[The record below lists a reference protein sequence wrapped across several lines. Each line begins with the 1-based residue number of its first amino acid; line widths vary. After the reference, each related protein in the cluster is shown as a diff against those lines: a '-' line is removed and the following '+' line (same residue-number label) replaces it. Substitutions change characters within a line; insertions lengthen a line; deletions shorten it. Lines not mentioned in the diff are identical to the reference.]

1 MKRKELTEDLE
12 IQKELEKD
20 DITPIQGRV
29 DKLFDD
35 AEVEEAVTT
44 EFPEDRI
51 IQILEQNMNDD
62 DCIPRSNFQELV
74 SDLLEEFK

>member
-1 MKRKELTEDLE
+1 MKKKELSEDIE

-35 AEVEEAVTT
+35 AEVEENVTT

-51 IQILEQNMNDD
+51 SVILEKYTEDD
-62 DCIPRSNFQELV
+62 VIPRAAFP
-74 SDLLEEFK
+74 DLIADILEEFK